1 MSEGNL
7 PDMSALL
14 AQAQQM
20 QSRLADAQQEIAK
33 TEVSGSSGGGLVT
46 ARVTGN
52 GELVALS
59 IDPRVLTS
67 AGPPETA
74 EAIADLVVA
83 AVRNANESAERLRER
98 AMAPLADQLGLG
110 GAGLPGL
117 PGLST
122 G

>member
-1 MSEGNL
+1 MAESNL
-7 PDMSALL
+7 PDMNDLFAH
-14 AQAQQM
+14 AQEM
-20 QSRLADAQQEIAK
+20 QRRLAETQQQLAA

-46 ARVTGN
+46 ARVTGA

-83 AVRNANESAERLRER
+83 AVRHANESAERLRER
-98 AMAPLADQLGLG
+98 AMAPLANELGLG
-110 GAGLPGL
+110 DGGHPGLSGLPGL
-117 PGLST
+117 
-122 G
+122 

>member
-7 PDMSALL
+7 PDMNALL
-14 AQAQQM
+14 THAQEM
-20 QSRLADAQQEIAK
+20 QRRLADAQEEIAK

-46 ARVTGN
+46 ARVTGA

-83 AVRNANESAERLRER
+83 AVRHANQSAERLRER
-98 AMAPLADQLGLG
+98 AMAPLTEELGLG

-117 PGLST
+117 PGL
-122 G
+122 

>member
-7 PDMSALL
+7 PDMNDLFAH
-14 AQAQQM
+14 AQEM
-20 QSRLADAQQEIAK
+20 QRRLAETQQEIAA

-46 ARVTGN
+46 ARVTGA
-52 GELVALS
+52 GELIALS

-83 AVRNANESAERLRER
+83 AVRDANKSAERLREL
-98 AMAPLADQLGLG
+98 AMAPLATELGLG
-110 GAGLPGL
+110 DGGLPGVS
-117 PGLST
+117 GL
-122 G
+122 